1 MQNAKVEPAKCSS
14 HSSESESDPQQ
25 IPAHFENSSST
36 VDSTSNQIFTQAT
49 YEAPPKVKKRMKTSD
64 VDFNKEKTNLIVNY
78 LPQVRSPIQGPDGIL
93 ADLWKFYEIMIF
105 KEIISWQLAG

>member
-14 HSSESESDPQQ
+14 HSSESESDPHQ
-25 IPAHFENSSST
+25 IPAHFENSTFT

-78 LPQVRSPIQGPDGIL
+78 LPQVRIYVSRAGWNATIRICRICESFTR
-93 ADLWKFYEIMIF
+93 LWYLKR
-105 KEIISWQLAG
+105 